1 MSEYW
6 VFSRIWIKT
15 LFLLSVQ
22 NSGEVNRKLIGLI
35 VLNLAAAAAL
45 GIIAGMYF
53 KYMRNADVSDAVNV
67 SCLQERI
74 ALYADTLAADV
85 GVAAI
90 FDNRDTL
97 VYCNSVHDSFPMMSV
112 MKFHQALAVCAWL
125 RETGRTLDT
134 VMEVKPDDLHENTW
148 SPLRDSYPDG
158 GKFSWRE
165 LLEYTLGSSDNN
177 VCDIL
182 FKCIGGPDAVDRYVR
197 SLGIDDFAIECTEAM
212 MHEDLSC
219 CDRNWTTPLSAVRLL
234 EEFRRT
240 KDKDEYSEFI
250 WNTMA
255 GCRTGQGRIP
265 GGIPDTGVAGDCDKE
280 EIGRGDG
287 DDGDVIGYRE
297 WGVDEGEVGCGE
309 CDADDEEETGC
320 GEVDRNRVG
329 DEDGDR
335 NGVTAVVHKTGTGD
349 LGPDGRIIAVNDIGT
364 VVLPDGGYFSIAVF
378 VSDASCSIQE
388 CEAVIAHITRMVYD
402 HALSVR

>member
-1 MSEYW
+1 M
-6 VFSRIWIKT
+6 
-15 LFLLSVQ
+15 
-22 NSGEVNRKLIGLI
+22 NRKLIGLI

-53 KYMRNADVSDAVNV
+53 KHMRNADVSDAVNV

-74 ALYADTLAADV
+74 ALFADTLAADV

-280 EIGRGDG
+280 EIGRG
-287 DDGDVIGYRE
+287 
-297 WGVDEGEVGCGE
+297 
-309 CDADDEEETGC
+309 
-320 GEVDRNRVG
+320 EVDRNRVG

-335 NGVTAVVHKTGTGD
+335 NGETTVVHKTGTGD

-378 VSDASCSIQE
+378 VSNASCSIQE

>member
-1 MSEYW
+1 M
-6 VFSRIWIKT
+6 K
-15 LFLLSVQ
+15 
-22 NSGEVNRKLIGLI
+22 GKLIGLI

-74 ALYADTLAADV
+74 ALFADTLAADV

-287 DDGDVIGYRE
+287 DDGDGDGDVIGYRE

-309 CDADDEEETGC
+309 CDADDEEEIGR
-320 GEVDRNRVG
+320 GDVDRNRVG

-335 NGVTAVVHKTGTGD
+335 NGETTVVHKTGTGD